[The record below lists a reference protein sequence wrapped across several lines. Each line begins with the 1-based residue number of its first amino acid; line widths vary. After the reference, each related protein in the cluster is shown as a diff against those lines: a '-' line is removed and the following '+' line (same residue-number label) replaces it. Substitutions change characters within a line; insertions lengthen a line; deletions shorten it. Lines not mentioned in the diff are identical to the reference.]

1 MSFVHA
7 TDSFAQKVEISI
19 DAQNQTVE
27 KVLKEIE
34 KQSGFGF
41 FFNNKHVN
49 LKRVVSVSVDK
60 SNIFKVLDKIFEG
73 TDVKYSVLDKKI
85 ILSTEMTS
93 KQQQAVKISGKVVDV
108 NGEPVIGANVVQKG
122 TTNGT
127 ITDLNGDFTLTVS
140 QGAVLQVSFIGY
152 KQQEV
157 SLKNGQAQVTVVLK
171 DDAELLDEVVV
182 VGYGTMKKRDLSGAV
197 SQIKSDDLMKGNPTD
212 LSKGLAGKIAG
223 VQVNQSDGAPGGGI
237 SIQIR
242 GTNSFSTNSQ
252 PLYIVDGVP
261 FDTGDTPASDTNN
274 SQNKSNPL
282 AFINPHDIQ
291 SIDVLKDASATA
303 IYGSRGAN
311 GVVIIT
317 TKRGEKGNEK
327 VEFSANFTFS
337 KIAKRMDVL
346 DAFTYANYQN
356 EQVLNDYKYS
366 NKPYGKLPY
375 PGAWE
380 YPALPGGG
388 NDTSAGKYLPAPED
402 FLRPGDYVD
411 EYGNIS
417 YVGVA
422 DWQDLIYQNG
432 FSQEYNISVS
442 GGSDKG
448 WHSFSGNFLKQDGII
463 KNSGFTRYSL
473 RSNIGRYNQMVGNG
487 HEYQFHTY

>member
-1 MSFVHA
+1 M
-7 TDSFAQKVEISI
+7 
-19 DAQNQTVE
+19 
-27 KVLKEIE
+27 
-34 KQSGFGF
+34 
-41 FFNNKHVN
+41 N
-49 LKRVVSVSVDK
+49 LKSRKTVFITGLCLASLVSGVPLPANASADTTAM
-60 SNIFKVLDKIFEG
+60 I
-73 TDVKYSVLDKKI
+73 
-85 ILSTEMTS
+85 
-93 KQQQAVKISGKVVDV
+93 QQQSVKIKGRVTDAS
-108 NGEPVIGANVVQKG
+108 GEPVIGANVVQKG

-291 SIDVLKDASATA
+291 SIDVLKDASSTA
-303 IYGSRGAN
+303 IYGARGAN
-311 GVVIIT
+311 GVIIVT
-317 TKRGEKGNEK
+317 TKSGKEGK
-327 VEFSANFTFS
+327 VQVDFGASFGFKKVTKMTEVMSPYDFVAYQREIGS
-337 KIAKRMDVL
+337 L
-346 DAFTYANYQN
+346 D
-356 EQVLNDYKYS
+356 
-366 NKPYGKLPY
+366 
-375 PGAWE
+375 
-380 YPALPGGG
+380 
-388 NDTSAGKYLPAPED
+388 
-402 FLRPGDYVD
+402 
-411 EYGNIS
+411 YGN
-417 YVGVA
+417 
-422 DWQDLIYQNG
+422 
-432 FSQEYNISVS
+432 YNDMDIWKSI
-442 GGSDKG
+442 
-448 WHSFSGNFLKQDGII
+448 DGIDYQDEI
-463 KNSGFTRYSL
+463 F
-473 RSNIGRYNQMVGNG
+473 GRTV
-487 HEYQFHTY
+487 

>member
-1 MSFVHA
+1 M
-7 TDSFAQKVEISI
+7 
-19 DAQNQTVE
+19 
-27 KVLKEIE
+27 
-34 KQSGFGF
+34 
-41 FFNNKHVN
+41 N
-49 LKRVVSVSVDK
+49 LKSRKTVFITGLCLASLVSGVPLPANASADTTAM
-60 SNIFKVLDKIFEG
+60 I
-73 TDVKYSVLDKKI
+73 
-85 ILSTEMTS
+85 
-93 KQQQAVKISGKVVDV
+93 QQQSVKIKGRVTDAS
-108 NGEPVIGANVVQKG
+108 GEPVIGANVVQKG

-402 FLRPGDYVD
+402 FLRPV
-411 EYGNIS
+411 I
-417 YVGVA
+417 
-422 DWQDLIYQNG
+422 
-432 FSQEYNISVS
+432 
-442 GGSDKG
+442 
-448 WHSFSGNFLKQDGII
+448 
-463 KNSGFTRYSL
+463 
-473 RSNIGRYNQMVGNG
+473 M
-487 HEYQFHTY
+487 